1 MQINITGH
9 HIDVTEALR
18 TYVSE
23 KMTKLERHFD
33 HVTNVHV
40 ILTIEKQVQKAEAT
54 VHVSGQDLFAQS
66 ETADMYA
73 SIDGLI
79 DKLDRQ
85 IIKHK
90 EKMGDHN
97 QKSGGVKNM
106 VIEEVEEA

>member
-18 TYVSE
+18 SYVTE
-23 KMTKLERHFD
+23 KLSKLSRHFD

-40 ILTIEKQVQKAEAT
+40 ILTVEKQSQKAEAT
-54 VHVSGQDLFAQS
+54 VHVSGSDLFAQHDS
-66 ETADMYA
+66 EDMYA
-73 SIDGLI
+73 SIDGLV

-90 EKMGDHN
+90 EKIGSHR
-97 QKSGGVKNM
+97 QKSGGVKSM
-106 VIEEVEEA
+106 SAEA

>member
-9 HIDVTEALR
+9 HIDVTEPLR

-40 ILTIEKQVQKAEAT
+40 ILTLEKQAQKAEAN
-54 VHVSGQDLFAQS
+54 VHVSGADLFAQS
-66 ETADMYA
+66 ITEDMYA
-73 SIDGLI
+73 SIDGLV

-85 IIKHK
+85 ILKHK
-90 EKMGDHN
+90 EKVNDHN
-97 QKSGGVKNM
+97 KKSGGVKNM
-106 VIEEVEEA
+106 AVEEEA

>member
-9 HIDVTEALR
+9 HIDVTEPLR
-18 TYVSE
+18 AYVLE

-33 HVTNVHV
+33 HVTIVHV
-40 ILTIEKQVQKAEAT
+40 ILTVEKQVQKAEAT
-54 VHVSGQDLFAQS
+54 VHVSGPDLFAQN

-90 EKMGDHN
+90 EKVSDHN
-97 QKSGGVKNM
+97 KKSGGVKNM
-106 VIEEVEEA
+106 IVEEEA

>member
-9 HIDVTEALR
+9 HVELTDALR
-18 TYVSE
+18 NYVNE
-23 KMTKLERHFD
+23 KLTKLERHFD

-40 ILTIEKQVQKAEAT
+40 ILTVEKQNQKAEAT
-54 VHVSGQDLFAQS
+54 VHVSGQDLFAQN
-66 ETADMYA
+66 ETQDMYA

-90 EKMGDHN
+90 EKISDHN

-106 VIEEVEEA
+106 AVEA

>member
-9 HIDVTEALR
+9 HMDITDPIRDYVTE
-18 TYVSE
+18 
-23 KMTKLERHFD
+23 KMNKLERHFD

-40 ILTIEKQVQKAEAT
+40 ILTVEKQAQKAEAT
-54 VHVSGQDLFAQS
+54 VHAAGADLFAQHDT
-66 ETADMYA
+66 EDMYA

-90 EKMGDHN
+90 EKMSDHKK
-97 QKSGGVKNM
+97 KSGGVKNM
-106 VIEEVEEA
+106 NMVNE

>member
-9 HIDVTEALR
+9 HIDVTDALR

-23 KMTKLERHFD
+23 KMTKLSRHFD

-40 ILTIEKQVQKAEAT
+40 ILTVEKQSQKAEAT
-54 VHVSGQDLFAQS
+54 VHVSGTDLFAQHDT
-66 ETADMYA
+66 EDMYA

-85 IIKHK
+85 IVKHK
-90 EKMGDHN
+90 EKISDHN
-97 QKSGGVKNM
+97 RKSGGVKSM
-106 VIEEVEEA
+106 PAAEA

>member
-9 HIDVTEALR
+9 HVEVTDALRDYVTE
-18 TYVSE
+18 
-23 KMTKLERHFD
+23 KMSKLERHFD

-40 ILTIEKQVQKAEAT
+40 ILTVEKQNQKAEAT
-54 VHVSGQDLFAQS
+54 VHVSGTDLFAQHD
-66 ETADMYA
+66 TDDMYA

-90 EKMGDHN
+90 EKIGDHK

-106 VIEEVEEA
+106 AEA